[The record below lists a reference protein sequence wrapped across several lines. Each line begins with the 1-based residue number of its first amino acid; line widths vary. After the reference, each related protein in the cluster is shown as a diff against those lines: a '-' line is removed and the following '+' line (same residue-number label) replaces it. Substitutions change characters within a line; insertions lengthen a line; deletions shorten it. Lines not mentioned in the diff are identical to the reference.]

1 MSRTRLLPDERRRL
15 ILSAATEAFREAE
28 YSEVSLDDVAR
39 RAGVT
44 RGLLHH
50 YFGSKRG
57 LYLAVVEQIAELAS
71 LVPLVPSGL
80 TGSLDQDLDACVER
94 WLDVAEAAGG
104 IWLGA
109 GGSALTR
116 SDVDDV
122 IRTARDVLVR
132 RIADELPIP
141 ASIDRTLLHSALRSY
156 AAVASVATDEWLV
169 HGVLDREQTHAL
181 LRETL
186 GALIERVVPAMQEAG
201 SSDAAAPKAPV
212 RS

>member
-15 ILSAATEAFREAE
+15 ILDAAIEAFRDAE
-28 YSEVSLDDVAR
+28 YSEVSLDDVSR

-44 RGLLHH
+44 RGLVHH

-57 LYLAVVEQIAELAS
+57 LYRAVVEQLAALAS
-71 LVPLVPSGL
+71 QVPLVPTGL
-80 TGSLDQDLDACVER
+80 TGSLEEDLDACVRR

-104 IWLGA
+104 IWLGT
-109 GGSALTR
+109 GGSTLTR

-122 IRTARDVLVR
+122 IRSARDVLVE
-132 RIADELPIP
+132 RIAEELPLPPSLDP
-141 ASIDRTLLHSALRSY
+141 ALLRSALRTY

-169 HGVLDREQTHAL
+169 HASLTRAQTHAL

-186 GALIERVVPAMQEAG
+186 AALIDRVVPAMQ
-201 SSDAAAPKAPV
+201 AADPAPATRPG
-212 RS
+212 